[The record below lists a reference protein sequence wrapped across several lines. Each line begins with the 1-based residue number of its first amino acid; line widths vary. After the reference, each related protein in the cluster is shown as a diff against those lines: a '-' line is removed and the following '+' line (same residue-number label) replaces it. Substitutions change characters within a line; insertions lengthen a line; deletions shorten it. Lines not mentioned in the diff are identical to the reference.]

1 MRTQRLIAI
10 LLFLQLAAA
19 AAGHEGRHDS
29 PLLDRQYK
37 VGKQG
42 EVNVGADT
50 AIGQIVI
57 RKGKYKITHEASGDQ
72 HKFFFSP
79 ETKAGSKGEVPAT
92 IEVRT
97 KQLLAAREKIS
108 GFVLYAVPYPEH
120 DRKRDRP
127 DYRIAKI
134 TVNGEHLE
142 HLF

>member
-1 MRTQRLIAI
+1 MHSLRLIAI
-10 LLFLQLAAA
+10 ALLVQLAAA

-29 PLLDRQYK
+29 PLMDREYK

-42 EVNVGADT
+42 EINVSADT

-72 HKFFFSP
+72 HKFFFS
-79 ETKAGSKGEVPAT
+79 ETKASKGKLPAT

-97 KQLLAAREKIS
+97 KQLLAAREKIF
-108 GFVLYAVPYPEH
+108 GFVVYDVHYPEN
-120 DRKRDRP
+120 DRKKYHP
-127 DYRIAKI
+127 GYRVAKI
-134 TVNGEHLE
+134 TVNGENWE